1 MEGKKLFDYEK
12 EDNLESKN
20 KDEKNGKIV
29 LKILQIVIGAI
40 MALFHI

>member
-12 EDNLESKN
+12 EDTLESKD